1 MKRVALVVVLV
12 AFLAVSFLALDS
24 YAEMQGKGMKK
35 DGGMC
40 KMCKMKKMGDMD
52 KKDLTSKFYMKAWV
66 AMENQ
71 EELGLTDK
79 QVGQIKTL
87 KYETKKDVIKKNAEI
102 DVIAVDIKVSLWEDS
117 IDTQSVNMLVDK
129 KYNLKAEKT
138 KTIINAMAKFKS
150 ILTKDQMTKLK
161 DLCKKNM

>member
-1 MKRVALVVVLV
+1 MKRVAVILT
-12 AFLAVSFLALDS
+12 LAVFLVGSFLALDS
-24 YAEMQGKGMKK
+24 YAEMQGKGMMK

-40 KMCKMKKMGDMD
+40 KMCKMKKMANMD
-52 KKDLTSKFYMKAWV
+52 KKDLESKFYMKAWV
-66 AMENQ
+66 AMENKD
-71 EELGLTDK
+71 ELSLTDK
-79 QVGQIKTL
+79 QVDQIKTL
-87 KYETKKDVIKKNAEI
+87 KYETKKDVIMKDAEI

-129 KYNLKAEKT
+129 KYNLKADKT
-138 KTIINAMAKFKS
+138 KTIIDAMAKFKS